1 MTRVTRDHLWKINT
15 NTHKTGPSEITTK
28 QWTRVYYIRITVFM
42 TELSHWQRL
51 ARNLLVWKLDTEESR
66 WMKNRSI
73 RDERPETDIKS
84 VMDHKWRNEWVLK
97 KAGVTRTLLVT
108 VKARKMRYFGH
119 IMRSNGSCLERDRP
133 RHTTRKKKKRR
144 TTNLMDGQHR
154 AVLATC
160 ILSVTVSPPFFKFY
174 HNFIWSN
181 LWSVVCFK
189 ARDAS
194 DMRGGGSLSYLSFTP
209 SASSPL

>member
-1 MTRVTRDHLWKINT
+1 
-15 NTHKTGPSEITTK
+15 
-28 QWTRVYYIRITVFM
+28 
-42 TELSHWQRL
+42 
-51 ARNLLVWKLDTEESR
+51 
-66 WMKNRSI
+66 MKNRSI

-181 LWSVVCFK
+181 L
-189 ARDAS
+189 
-194 DMRGGGSLSYLSFTP
+194 
-209 SASSPL
+209 